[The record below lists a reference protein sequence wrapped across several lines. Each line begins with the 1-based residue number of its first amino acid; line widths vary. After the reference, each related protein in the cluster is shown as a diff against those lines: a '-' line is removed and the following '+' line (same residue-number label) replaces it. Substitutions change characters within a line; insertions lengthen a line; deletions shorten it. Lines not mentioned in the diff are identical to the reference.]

1 VRGGATSLRK
11 APAPV
16 ELPVYQRMNDET
28 ENKQRI
34 GLAAAELIKEGE
46 TVFLGSGTTVL
57 EVARSLKNLGNITVI
72 TNSILVLNQLI
83 DKPAIPVILLG
94 GILRRSELS
103 SIGHIAEQSI
113 EDLNADK
120 VIIGIHG
127 IDPVHG
133 LTNHYLP
140 ETMTDRK
147 VLKMG
152 REVIIVAD
160 HTKCS
165 RVSIAHV
172 APISAIKTL
181 VTDKETPEEFVK
193 ELTQRGIHVVQA

>member
-1 VRGGATSLRK
+1 MRK
-11 APAPV
+11 APV
-16 ELPVYQRMNDET
+16 ELPVYQRMT
-28 ENKQRI
+28 EEPDTKKRI
-34 GLAAAELIKEGE
+34 GLAASELIKEGE

-57 EVARSLKNLGNITVI
+57 EVARSLKNLENLTVI
-72 TNSILVLNQLI
+72 TNSVLVLNQLI
-83 DKPAIPVILLG
+83 DKPAITVILLG

-140 ETMTDRK
+140 ETMIDRK
-147 VLKMG
+147 ILKMG
-152 REVIIVAD
+152 RQVIIVAD

-172 APISAIKTL
+172 APISAISTL
-181 VTDKETPEEFVK
+181 ITDAGTPEKFVQ
-193 ELTQRGIHVVQA
+193 ELKQRGVHVICA